1 MKWRVLIGLVFG
13 LVLMVAS
20 VELYAKG
27 DVFSA
32 SVTGIF
38 AAYMFLLA
46 GIEIGVAKKYGYDKS
61 EDENI
66 RLSANL
72 EDLKAGGPR
81 NFVISQGPFLGDCS
95 RTKDCSAKFF
105 LLDFVNLADNSADM
119 LLLKLDITDK
129 IALEEALEKAP
140 KEGIKQGVKFSV
152 DENHNI
158 TKTKL

>member
-1 MKWRVLIGLVFG
+1 MSDYLVVVGAFVIFLIYLSLETKWKKEE
-13 LVLMVAS
+13 AEKS
-20 VELYAKG
+20 YQKG
-27 DVFSA
+27 K
-32 SVTGIF
+32 
-38 AAYMFLLA
+38 
-46 GIEIGVAKKYGYDKS
+46 E
-61 EDENI
+61 ENI
-66 RLSANL
+66 GRPANL

-95 RTKDCSAKFF
+95 RTKDSKDCSAKFF